1 MAESSKTL
9 EAGATHNINGT
20 TNINLVYQ
28 KASFAG
34 TQKRSND
41 VQVNQ
46 WMLWQRTVLR
56 KASWLVRN
64 MGLNGGWDRREVGPP
79 WHYL

>member
-20 TNINLVYQ
+20 TNINLGYQ

-34 TQKRSND
+34 TQKNI
-41 VQVNQ
+41 
-46 WMLWQRTVLR
+46 
-56 KASWLVRN
+56 K
-64 MGLNGGWDRREVGPP
+64 
-79 WHYL
+79 

>member
-34 TQKRSND
+34 TQKKDQMMSKSTNGCC
-41 VQVNQ
+41 V
-46 WMLWQRTVLR
+46 
-56 KASWLVRN
+56 K
-64 MGLNGGWDRREVGPP
+64 GLGSAKLLGLFEIWG
-79 WHYL
+79 

>member
-28 KASFAG
+28 KASCAG
-34 TQKRSND
+34 TQKKIKDQIMSKS
-41 VQVNQ
+41 
-46 WMLWQRTVLR
+46 TYGCCG
-56 KASWLVRN
+56 K
-64 MGLNGGWDRREVGPP
+64 GLGSAKLLGLFEIWG
-79 WHYL
+79 

>member
-28 KASFAG
+28 QVFFAG
-34 TQKRSND
+34 TQKEDQMVSKSINGCCG
-41 VQVNQ
+41 
-46 WMLWQRTVLR
+46 
-56 KASWLVRN
+56 K
-64 MGLNGGWDRREVGPP
+64 GLGSAKLLGLFEIWG
-79 WHYL
+79 

>member
-9 EAGATHNINGT
+9 AAGAAHNINGT

-28 KASFAG
+28 KVSYAG
-34 TQKRSND
+34 TQKRSNG

-46 WMLWQRTVLR
+46 CNGCCR
-56 KASWLVRN
+56 K
-64 MGLNGGWDRREVGPP
+64 GLSSAKLLGLFEIWG
-79 WHYL
+79 